1 MSNRGQ
7 PRALDD
13 EKQKIVCSLVAAGAS
28 LSRPPI
34 LSIAIPSPASP
45 PTAPGEMTCT

>member
-13 EKQKIVCSLVAAGAS
+13 EKQKSVCSLVAAGAS
-28 LSRPPI
+28 RSQAAI

-45 PTAPGEMTCT
+45 PTAPGEMTCS